1 MINLLKKHPFFNDKT
16 IESCTLL
23 EHQGYCNENYLLVVD
38 SVKYIIRSFVKNDV
52 DRVQEFDIQKQ
63 ASNFAIAPE
72 PLLLNLED
80 GYMVMEFIEGTHKKK
95 LDIETLYNLLDCIST
110 LHDEV
115 FIQSD
120 MLNIK
125 EVLHKRNEEI
135 NDALDTIEFCEKY
148 TEDSVVSHNDLNP
161 MNILWQGDKPI
172 LLDFEYA
179 SVNDCY
185 FDLAAISI
193 EFSLDKKEE
202 SLMLRRYFG
211 GVFFR
216 EKFDAYKIIYKVL
229 CEEWFQK
236 NL

>member
-1 MINLLKKHPFFNDKT
+1 
-16 IESCTLL
+16 
-23 EHQGYCNENYLLVVD
+23 LV
-38 SVKYIIRSFVKNDV
+38 
-52 DRVQEFDIQKQ
+52 
-63 ASNFAIAPE
+63 
-72 PLLLNLED
+72 
-80 GYMVMEFIEGTHKKK
+80 
-95 LDIETLYNLLDCIST
+95 DCIST

-125 EVLHKRNEEI
+125 EVLHTRNEEI
-135 NDALDTIEFCEKY
+135 NRALKMIDFYIK
-148 TEDSVVSHNDLNP
+148 DPVVSHNDLNP
-161 MNILWQGDKPI
+161 MNILWQRDKPI

-193 EFSLDKKEE
+193 EFSFDKKEE
-202 SLMLRRYFG
+202 SLMLRRYFA

-216 EKFDAYKIIYKVL
+216 EKFDAYKIIYKAL

-236 NL
+236 NQ

>member
-1 MINLLKKHPFFNDKT
+1 MIEQLKKHPFFSDKT

-38 SVKYIIRSFVKNDV
+38 GVKYIVRSFVKNDT
-52 DRVQEFDIQKQ
+52 DRLQEFDIQKQ

-80 GYMVMEFIEGTHKKK
+80 GYMVMKFIEGIHKKK
-95 LDIETLYNLLDCIST
+95 LDIEMLYNLVDCIST
-110 LHDEV
+110 LHDKV
-115 FIQSD
+115 SIKGD

-125 EVLHKRNEEI
+125 EVLHTRNEEI
-135 NDALDTIEFCEKY
+135 DGALDTLELDIKY
-148 TEDSVVSHNDLNP
+148 PSDFVVSHNDLNP
-161 MNILWQGDKPI
+161 MNILWQGSKPI

-179 SVNDCY
+179 SVNSHY
-185 FDLAAISI
+185 FDLGAISI

-202 SLMLRRYFG
+202 TLMLRRYFG
-211 GVFFR
+211 SCFLR
-216 EKFDAYKIIYKVL
+216 ENFDAYKVLYKAL

>member
-1 MINLLKKHPFFNDKT
+1 
-16 IESCTLL
+16 
-23 EHQGYCNENYLLVVD
+23 LV
-38 SVKYIIRSFVKNDV
+38 
-52 DRVQEFDIQKQ
+52 
-63 ASNFAIAPE
+63 
-72 PLLLNLED
+72 
-80 GYMVMEFIEGTHKKK
+80 
-95 LDIETLYNLLDCIST
+95 DCIST

-125 EVLHKRNEEI
+125 EVLHTRNEEI
-135 NDALDTIEFCEKY
+135 NGALDMIEFYTKY

-161 MNILWQGDKPI
+161 MNILWQGNNPTLI
-172 LLDFEYA
+172 DFEYA

-193 EFSLDKKEE
+193 EFSLDKKAE

-216 EKFDAYKIIYKVL
+216 ENFDAYKIIYKAL
-229 CEEWFQK
+229 CDEWFQE